1 MTNQRQ
7 INTRYAMEFGVAM
20 TLFVAVM
27 LSRPWLLTLNGSDSW
42 QSAVRLAPIVPL
54 WLVFWAV
61 VRHYQRIDEYQKVVL
76 VRVVAFCAGI
86 MAVVT
91 SSYSFLMDAF
101 HLPQVSIEY
110 AWPVLAVC
118 WGLAMGVVELRNR
131 MQAA

>member
-1 MTNQRQ
+1 
-7 INTRYAMEFGVAM
+7 
-20 TLFVAVM
+20 M
-27 LSRPWLLTLNGSDSW
+27 LSRPWLLTLNGSDGW

-91 SSYSFLMDAF
+91 SSYSFAMDAF